1 MENKSLAQK
10 MCQTAFGLFVGPT
23 IDPAKV
29 ERSKNWVRIFAQAAH
44 QIGEVG
50 YDVSVFT
57 SDCETRLDM
66 QLPDGHQLRI
76 VLEREAEDSP
86 FIYFRFMPFDSLY
99 FEDVVQPIFRDVTVL
114 RDFVPY
120 RSMSFSHPLSG
131 TDDENIAF
139 LCNVSIIVL
148 DALKSSATSQKDI

>member
-1 MENKSLAQK
+1 MSLSQK
-10 MCQTAFGLFVGPT
+10 ITQTAFGLFVGPT
-23 IDPAKV
+23 VDTARV
-29 ERSKNWVRIFAQAAH
+29 ERSKYWVRIFAHAAH
-44 QIGEVG
+44 RIGETG
-50 YDVSVFT
+50 HDVSVFT
-57 SDCETRLDM
+57 SDRETRLDM
-66 QLPDGHQLRI
+66 PLPDGHQLRI

-131 TDDENIAF
+131 TDEDIVAF
-139 LCNVSIIVL
+139 LCNVSVVML
-148 DALKSSATSQKDI
+148 DALISSATSQTHS